1 MFPQTLKKVM
11 DFMTTIYL
19 FTTTIASPVD
29 VKKAIAVSNRLI
41 SFILRLIAELHLHFL
56 IS

>member
-41 SFILRLIAELHLHFL
+41 SFILRLIAELHRHFL